1 MSHGNGTIHTLAE
14 IHNRAADFCAESF
27 CWAIWRLPSVSR
39 CCEKKRSCFPV
50 APGGSFLLALSL
62 WLCQFLLVVLL
73 SSPVSSISGSRQ
85 KPSETMKIK
94 MPRMRL
100 VYTVIEQK
108 Y

>member
-1 MSHGNGTIHTLAE
+1 MATERFIRWQRYTIEQLTFALNLFVGLSGASLAFGISLLRE
-14 IHNRAADFCAESF
+14 EAFLLS
-27 CWAIWRLPSVSR
+27 
-39 CCEKKRSCFPV
+39 
-50 APGGSFLLALSL
+50 GSFLLALSL